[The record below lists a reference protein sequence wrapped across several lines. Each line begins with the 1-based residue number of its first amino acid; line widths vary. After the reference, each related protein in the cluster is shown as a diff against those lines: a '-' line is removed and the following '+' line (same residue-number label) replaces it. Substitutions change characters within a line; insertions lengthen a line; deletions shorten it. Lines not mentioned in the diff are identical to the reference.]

1 MENKKFIVTI
11 IILIIIIA
19 GLGGFIAVDK
29 LVLNKKEQEEKTTQV
44 GDVEV
49 NLTVFEHIN
58 DTLTLFN
65 RAFNDSNSKFF
76 GYLYTKREINTSNF
90 DKSAA
95 IYVSMYNNFITTNTP
110 FIIPG
115 GIVKT
120 NFKNIFGK
128 NVSYTPSSFEIGT
141 NYAIAYDK
149 STDNYSYVYPTINNS
164 YSPKFIEV
172 TTKTSLESDKI
183 VIKRKVFYVEYEIPA
198 DNFQVTKANIYTSND
213 KANLVKTVEL
223 KDNTI
228 NIDEIIGKYSSKF
241 STYTYTFKQT
251 SSDRYDFYSIEKT
264 K

>member
-65 RAFNDSNSKFF
+65 KAFNDSNSKFF

-110 FIIPG
+110 FIILAWG
-115 GIVKT
+115 EW
-120 NFKNIFGK
+120 NIAQNESPLSVIDNQRDCKKKAIIYMG
-128 NVSYTPSSFEIGT
+128 NV
-141 NYAIAYDK
+141 
-149 STDNYSYVYPTINNS
+149 
-164 YSPKFIEV
+164 
-172 TTKTSLESDKI
+172 
-183 VIKRKVFYVEYEIPA
+183 VEFDTY
-198 DNFQVTKANIYTSND
+198 
-213 KANLVKTVEL
+213 
-223 KDNTI
+223 I
-228 NIDEIIGKYSSKF
+228 NIDELHLQSLYVESN
-241 STYTYTFKQT
+241 
-251 SSDRYDFYSIEKT
+251 T
-264 K
+264 KKRFVDCYLDWLKNKKK

>member
-1 MENKKFIVTI
+1 M
-11 IILIIIIA
+11 
-19 GLGGFIAVDK
+19 GGFIAVDK
-29 LVLNKKEQEEKTTQV
+29 LVLNKKEAEKTTQI

-49 NLTVFEHIN
+49 NLTAFEHIN
-58 DTLTLFN
+58 DTLALFN
-65 RAFNDSNSKFF
+65 KAFNDSNSKFF

-110 FIIPG
+110 IIIPG
-115 GIVKT
+115 GIVKA

-149 STDNYSYVYPTINNS
+149 STDNYSYVYPTINYS

-198 DNFQVTKANIYTSND
+198 DNSQVTKANIYTSND
-213 KANLVKTVEL
+213 KANLVKTLEL

-241 STYTYTFKQT
+241 SNYTYTFKQT
-251 SSDRYDFYSIEKT
+251 SSDRYDFYSIEKN

>member
-11 IILIIIIA
+11 IFLIIIIA

-65 RAFNDSNSKFF
+65 KAFNDSNSKFF
-76 GYLYTKREINTSNF
+76 GYLYTKREINASNF

-110 FIIPG
+110 IIIPG

-120 NFKNIFGK
+120 NYKNIFGK
-128 NVSYTPSSFEIGT
+128 NASYTPLSVEIGN

-149 STDNYSYVYPTINNS
+149 STDNYSYVYPTINNV
-164 YSPKFIEV
+164 YSPKYIEV

-183 VIKRKVFYVEYEIPA
+183 VVERKVFYVEYVIPA
-198 DNFQVTKANIYTSND
+198 DNSQVTKANIYTSND
-213 KANLVKTVEL
+213 KSNLIKTVEL
-223 KDNTI
+223 KDNSI
-228 NIDEIIGKYSSKF
+228 NVNEIIAKYSSKF
-241 STYTYTFKQT
+241 TNYTYTFKQT
-251 SSDRYDFYSIEKT
+251 SSNRYDFYSIEKN